1 MRKIIDGVAIFSG
14 VGVLAI
20 IGSGAYAYFW
30 LTSNQD
36 KLINDAVQSAIG
48 GAMPTMSGPAV
59 QAPRS
64 TGGISIPGN

>member
-1 MRKIIDGVAIFSG
+1 MRKIIDGIAIFSG

-36 KLINDAVQSAIG
+36 KLINDAVQSAISG
-48 GAMPTMSGPAV
+48 VMPTMSGPAV
-59 QAPRS
+59 PAPRT
-64 TGGISIPGN
+64 TGGVSIPSN